1 MVKLTKRMIT
11 PKTTTLKLKL
21 RATGEEVDTE
31 VKLLHVIQVGQFFR
45 EAGIKTQK
53 EAQRLCKVAGMEIM
67 PVFERMAAEAL
78 SIKERWT
85 VDDVR
90 NAFDIEELVKIVNV
104 AVTTHPQD
112 LKTPGASQAYG

>member
-1 MVKLTKRMIT
+1 MIT

-31 VKLLHVIQVGQFFR
+31 VKLLHVIQVGQIFR
-45 EAGIKTQK
+45 EAGIKTLK
-53 EAQRLCKVAGMEIM
+53 EAQRLCKVASIEIM
-67 PVFERMAAEAL
+67 PVVERLAAEAL

-90 NAFDIEELVKIVNV
+90 NAFDIEELLKIVNV
-104 AVTTHPQD
+104 ATTGHPQD